1 MTNVKVKT
9 VGAIFNGQPIGST
22 VELSKVEAEHY
33 ASIGYVEILEQA
45 KAATKSESAPKADKP
60 ATKPTTASRKKTK
73 DDK

>member
-1 MTNVKVKT
+1 MANVTVKT

-22 VELSKVEAEHY
+22 VELTQAEAEHY
-33 ASIGYVEILEQA
+33 ANLGYVEILTQA

-60 ATKPTTASRKKTK
+60 APKTAAPRKKTK

>member
-22 VELSKVEAEHY
+22 VELTQAEAEHY
-33 ASIGYVEILEQA
+33 VSLGYVEILTQA
-45 KAATKSESAPKADKP
+45 KAATKSESAPKAEKP
-60 ATKPTTASRKKTK
+60 ATKTTAARKKTK